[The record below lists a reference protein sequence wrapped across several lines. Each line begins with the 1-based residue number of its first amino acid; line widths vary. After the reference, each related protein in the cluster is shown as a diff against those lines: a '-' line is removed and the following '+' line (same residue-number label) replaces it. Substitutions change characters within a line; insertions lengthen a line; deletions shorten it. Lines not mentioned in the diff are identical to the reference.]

1 MLPTLCNVVCL
12 AGVINLM
19 GTGPS
24 TSKRNGTPATGRKSK
39 VSFPCTPFTPTHWSQ
54 VGYSPC
60 YILQVPSGISARSAE
75 ASTASYV
82 TDGLSDI
89 SEKYSI
95 DRKKSLGKGHY
106 GTVYSC
112 VSVDTNELFACK
124 LIAKRKVKKLQQ
136 YVLSPSFHFA

>member
-1 MLPTLCNVVCL
+1 M
-12 AGVINLM
+12 
-19 GTGPS
+19 
-24 TSKRNGTPATGRKSK
+24 
-39 VSFPCTPFTPTHWSQ
+39 
-54 VGYSPC
+54 
-60 YILQVPSGISARSAE
+60 RSAE
-75 ASTASYV
+75 ESAAGYV

-95 DRKKSLGKGHY
+95 DRNKSLGKGHY

-124 LIAKRKVKKLQQ
+124 RIEKRKVKKLQQ